1 MFNFNNLIINNFR
14 GLFGPPSYRG
24 RKLSDAEL
32 AELKGY
38 IRRFH
43 PAEGGWFVL
52 AGLATLVQL
61 CLVAGLL
68 ATLSVQNF
76 DVTVAGD
83 RLWRIAFLSI
93 VFIGMVYRGRW
104 LAEREGY
111 DTGFLYWFL
120 KLLAIVLLAR
130 LSPYVVNPAQLS
142 LDLPRWFTSATAIFD
157 PGFMIHL
164 LLTFATF
171 RYGERF
177 GRSLLLL
184 YPRPQEVLAEKG
196 GMATGSVGF
205 REDVDHPFYYK
216 ELKRLVLIGGIVQA
230 IAICIIGG
238 GIKNPT
244 EDPGLLLQAQIMFG
258 YIVFSLIFL
267 SLIRLRYLRT
277 NWYLADLREP
287 PGLGNRWV
295 NSFIIFAVVVGL
307 LLFLVPTNLGL
318 PSLNVGLFERAGQN
332 GELNQEQ
339 GPPPPPKQPEPPPNP
354 NRFEFPPWIL
364 PTLLTVMGILGF
376 IGLVLVLRY
385 MPWLGRNRPK
395 LQALRLN
402 LAKLGEALLATGRG
416 FVNWL
421 LSIFGRRKPD
431 EPYTSGGQG
440 TTRRSFF
447 DRFRREKLPDHP
459 REQVRF
465 YYRQTLRRA
474 NKAGYARRA
483 DQTPH
488 EFADYLSPK
497 LPQTEAVPQP
507 DAELE
512 RLNSAYEEARF
523 SPHPVPPEVADETA
537 RRTAQLNAALRQ
549 ARKKR
554 GNKG

>member
-1 MFNFNNLIINNFR
+1 MFNFNNVAANKLR
-14 GLFGPPSYRG
+14 DLLDPPNYRG
-24 RKLSDAEL
+24 RELSDEEL
-32 AELKGY
+32 ADLKLY
-38 IRRFH
+38 IKRFH

-52 AGLATLVQL
+52 AGLATLVHL

-68 ATLSVQNF
+68 ATFSVQNF
-76 DVTVAGD
+76 DIVVAGD

-130 LSPYVVNPAQLS
+130 LSPYVVNPTQLS
-142 LDLPRWFTSATAIFD
+142 VDLPRWFTSTTAILD
-157 PGFMIHL
+157 LGFVIHL
-164 LLTFATF
+164 ILTFASF

-177 GRSLLLL
+177 GRCLLLL
-184 YPRPQEVLAEKG
+184 YPRPQEVFSENG
-196 GMATGSVGF
+196 GMATGS
-205 REDVDHPFYYK
+205 RDHVDRPFYYH
-216 ELKRLVLIGGIVQA
+216 ELKRLLLMGGIIQA
-230 IAICIIGG
+230 LAIFIIGG

-244 EDPGLLLQAQIMFG
+244 DDPGLLLQAQILFG
-258 YIVFSLIFL
+258 YIVFSLVFL

-287 PGLGNRWV
+287 PSLSNRWV
-295 NSFIIFAVVVGL
+295 NSFIVFAFIVGL
-307 LLFLVPTNLGL
+307 LLFLVPTNLNL
-318 PSLNVGLFERAGQN
+318 PTLSLGLFDRIGER
-332 GELNQEQ
+332 GEPIPLRPPRPQQE
-339 GPPPPPKQPEPPPNP
+339 PERPPPNP
-354 NRFEFPPWIL
+354 NGFEFPPWIL
-364 PTLLTVMGILGF
+364 PTILMVMGILAF
-376 IGLVLVLRY
+376 IGLALVLRY
-385 MPWLGRNRPK
+385 MPWLGANRPK

-402 LAKLGEALLATGRG
+402 LAKIGAAMLATWRG

-421 LSIFGRRKPD
+421 LSIFGRRKPG
-431 EPYTSGGQG
+431 EFYAGGGQG
-440 TTRRSFF
+440 APRRSFL
-447 DRFRREKLPDHP
+447 DRFRREKLPDDP

-474 NKAGYARRA
+474 NKAGYARRSE
-483 DQTPH
+483 QTPH
-488 EFADYLSPK
+488 EFADYLSPN

-537 RRTAQLNAALRQ
+537 RHTTQLNAALRE
-549 ARKKR
+549 ARKKKKN
-554 GNKG
+554 GG